1 MLSFLFSMALGVNP
15 AIFLKEVKIELQKVT
30 WPSREQ
36 TRKLTIIVIIVSAT
50 VAVFVGGLDLLFTK
64 LLGLIV

>member
-1 MLSFLFSMALGVNP
+1 MALGFKP
-15 AIFLKEVKIELQKVT
+15 AIFLKEVRIELQKVT
-30 WPSREQ
+30 WPNREQ
-36 TRKLTIIVIIVSAT
+36 ATRLTTIVVLVSAV